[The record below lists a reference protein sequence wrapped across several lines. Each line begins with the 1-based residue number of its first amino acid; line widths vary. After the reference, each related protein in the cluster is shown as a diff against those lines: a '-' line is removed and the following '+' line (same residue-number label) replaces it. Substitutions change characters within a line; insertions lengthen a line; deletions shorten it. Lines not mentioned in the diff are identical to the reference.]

1 MKSIR
6 LLKWGGGYVTIPH
19 EDIRAV
25 IKSHEGTVVYTF
37 DNVYKVTASKEEIED
52 RLRMAS

>member
-52 RLRMAS
+52 RLRLAS